1 MNITLL
7 DYLRTIVNLNR
18 SNTTFKIA
26 GINHVDITRDVG
38 NLAHVHFAA
47 NVFSITLKTKEH
59 PRGIS
64 TEHEMYMALAVIFTC
79 IFFDLDPLGA
89 LVETNVKMVNLTSM
103 VAGVVDGM
111 MSNHQY
117 LTDYGVHMVR
127 RLLESGMG
135 AEEVAWSQVLPTATP
150 MVPNQSQVP
159 WNFYLSPAGSKYLPD
174 IDRLARMDTPE
185 ADDKILHYCIEG
197 IRLNGTFGSYRE
209 SAATTLIDDGGR
221 AVHVKPGDK
230 VFVSFVGAAKD
241 TVVFPDPR
249 ERASG
254 SPTGGLHR
262 LRRRSTLMP
271 GHACFSCRVNYDVED
286 CGKA

>member
-1 MNITLL
+1 MAAKAITQ
-7 DYLRTIVNLNR
+7 
-18 SNTTFKIA
+18 K
-26 GINHVDITRDVG
+26 
-38 NLAHVHFAA
+38 
-47 NVFSITLKTKEH
+47 
-59 PRGIS
+59 
-64 TEHEMYMALAVIFTC
+64 
-79 IFFDLDPLGA
+79 LGA

-230 VFVSFVGAAKD
+230 VFVSFNVRLDRPLEDYIDYGVG
-241 TVVFPDPR
+241 PHSCLGMH
-249 ERASG
+249 ASRVASTTMLKTMG
-254 SPTGGLHR
+254 KLDG
-262 LRRRSTLMP
+262 LRRAP
-271 GHACFSCRVNYDVED
+271 GPKGVLKKIPSPGGFYVYMREAHESYFPFPTTVQVNWD
-286 CGKA
+286 GPLLPLPK